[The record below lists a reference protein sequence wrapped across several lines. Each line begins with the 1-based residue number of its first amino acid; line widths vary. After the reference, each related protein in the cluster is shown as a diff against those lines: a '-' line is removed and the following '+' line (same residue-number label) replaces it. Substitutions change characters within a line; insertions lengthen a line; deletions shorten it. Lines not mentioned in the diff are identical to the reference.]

1 MENVGSPSPS
11 AADDD
16 TPVQPISS
24 STPPVPSF
32 PAPLGTTGVPPVS
45 PTETRKRGRPEKHA
59 TESSASPVMTTPSPS
74 QVAGG
79 GFTSPTQPQA
89 DVASPGMTTPLPS
102 QVAGGGLSSP
112 TQPQEDG
119 ASPGMTTP
127 PPPQV
132 AGGGLSSPTQP
143 QAEAAI
149 SAVPV
154 KRGRGRPPGSKSKQK
169 SVGSGSKPAES
180 GPMQSHV
187 IKIETGEDV
196 LAKIMSFCKSTSNSV
211 CVLSGNGSISK
222 VLLRQTSGIETYE
235 GLFQII
241 NLSGFIFVLES
252 GSTEGGLSVL
262 LGGEADGYIRGGSV
276 AGLLTAATAV
286 QVIVGSFSTQK
297 QRPLKSV
304 GTLSGSSGGPDSP
317 PDETRK
323 KRSSPG
329 VKDQKPW
336 K

>member
-74 QVAGG
+74 
-79 GFTSPTQPQA
+79 
-89 DVASPGMTTPLPS
+89 
-102 QVAGGGLSSP
+102 
-112 TQPQEDG
+112 
-119 ASPGMTTP
+119 
-127 PPPQV
+127 QV